1 MKLLSTKI
9 ISNQF
14 KDLLIK
20 NNYQIDQKSFIK
32 ILPYKCLIN
41 ISVSKNIIFTSKNA
55 VNIILNN
62 SKIKKKLIDKNIF
75 CVGES
80 TAELIINNNL
90 NLIKSKQNS
99 KKLSKYIVANF
110 KNSKDSFTYFSGKKR
125 LLKLENILN
134 KNNIK
139 IIIHEV
145 YDTLLTPKK
154 INNHYDGIIFYSP
167 SAVKSFFKGNNS
179 FKNTYGFCLGNTTAI
194 ELKNYSDSFSVA
206 KSNSEENMLV
216 SINKYFK

>member
-9 ISNQF
+9 ISNKF

-32 ILPYKCLIN
+32 ILPYKSLIN
-41 ISVSKNIIFTSKNA
+41 ISISKNIIFTSKNA

-90 NLIKSKQNS
+90 NLIKSEQNS
-99 KKLSKYIVANF
+99 KKLSKYIVADF

-145 YDTLLTPKK
+145 YDTILTPKK

-179 FKNTYGFCLGNTTAI
+179 FKNTYGFCLGNTTAK
-194 ELKNYSDSFSVA
+194 ELKNYSESFSVA

>member
-9 ISNQF
+9 ISNKF

-32 ILPYKCLIN
+32 ILPYKSLIN
-41 ISVSKNIIFTSKNA
+41 ISISKNIIFTSKNA

-62 SKIKKKLIDKNIF
+62 SKIKKNLIDKNIF

-90 NLIKSKQNS
+90 NLIKSEQNS
-99 KKLSKYIVANF
+99 KKLSEYIVSNF
-110 KNSKDSFTYFSGKKR
+110 NNSKDSFTYFSGKKR
-125 LLKLENILN
+125 FLELEMTLN
-134 KNNIK
+134 ENNIK
-139 IIIHEV
+139 IIVHEV
-145 YDTLLTPKK
+145 YDTILTPKK
-154 INNHYDGIIFYSP
+154 IKDHYDGIIFYSP

-179 FKNTYGFCLGNTTAI
+179 FKNTYGFCIGNTTAK
-194 ELKNYSDSFSVA
+194 ELKSFSESFSIS

>member
-179 FKNTYGFCLGNTTAI
+179 FKNTYGFCLGNRTAK

>member
-179 FKNTYGFCLGNTTAI
+179 FKNTYGFCLGNTTAK

>member
-9 ISNQF
+9 ISNKF

-32 ILPYKCLIN
+32 ILPFKCLIN

-62 SKIKKKLIDKNIF
+62 SKIKKNLIDKNIF

-90 NLIKSKQNS
+90 NLIKSEQNS
-99 KKLSKYIVANF
+99 KKLSEYIVANF

-125 LLKLENILN
+125 LLELEKTLN
-134 KNNIK
+134 ENNIK
-139 IIIHEV
+139 MIVYEV
-145 YDTLLTPKK
+145 YDTILTPKK
-154 INNHYDGIIFYSP
+154 IKDHYDGIIFYSP

-179 FKNTYGFCLGNTTAI
+179 FKNTYGFCIGNTTAK
-194 ELKNYSDSFSVA
+194 ELKNFSESFSIS

>member
-9 ISNQF
+9 ISNKF

-32 ILPYKCLIN
+32 ILPFKCLIN

-62 SKIKKKLIDKNIF
+62 SKIKKNLIDKNIF

-80 TAELIINNNL
+80 TAKLIINNNL
-90 NLIKSKQNS
+90 NLIKSEQNS
-99 KKLSKYIVANF
+99 KKLSEYIVANF

-125 LLKLENILN
+125 LLELEKTLN
-134 KNNIK
+134 ENNIK
-139 IIIHEV
+139 MIVYEV
-145 YDTLLTPKK
+145 YDTILTPKK
-154 INNHYDGIIFYSP
+154 IKDHYDGIIFYSP

-179 FKNTYGFCLGNTTAI
+179 FKNTYGFCIGNTTAK
-194 ELKNYSDSFSVA
+194 ELKNFSESFSIS